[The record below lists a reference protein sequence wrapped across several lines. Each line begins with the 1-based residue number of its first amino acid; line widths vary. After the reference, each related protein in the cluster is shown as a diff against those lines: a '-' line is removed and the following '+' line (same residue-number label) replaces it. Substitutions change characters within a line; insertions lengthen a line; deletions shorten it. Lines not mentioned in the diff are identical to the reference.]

1 MYATIL
7 DFFFIQIEKF
17 VRGHPIIVDVHF
29 GFKTTNS
36 GHSLMGNYKFD

>member
-1 MYATIL
+1 L

-29 GFKTTNS
+29 GFNQ
-36 GHSLMGNYKFD
+36 LYYFLERQY